1 MTIPQSSSQAGWKAW
16 RVDYERTVSQLW
28 CYPANCAPQVGGRLV
43 FAAAGA
49 AFGTRAVKNPWIAI
63 ALTIAGYKLG
73 MYLDEQISRQCPKCG
88 AILRIAGLLP

>member
-1 MTIPQSSSQAGWKAW
+1 MNAMCPNCGAIQ
-16 RVDYERTVSQLW
+16 VTVRQ
-28 CYPANCAPQVGGRLV
+28 QIGGRLV

-73 MYLDEQISRQCPKCG
+73 MYLDEQISRQCPQCG
-88 AILRIAGLLP
+88 AILRITGLLP